1 MSADSSLE
9 QTGTLEKGE
18 KIDIHTKLAEEVY
31 GTAAL
36 TGEVDKFSS
45 IGLRLR
51 AWVGKFGAEEGGIE
65 RVPEELRT
73 DQHPRGNFPLFEV
86 N

>member
-1 MSADSSLE
+1 MSVESTLE
-9 QTGTLEKGE
+9 QTGSLEKGG

-31 GTAAL
+31 GTASV
-36 TGEVDKFSS
+36 GEVSKFSS
-45 IGLRLR
+45 IGLRAR

-73 DQHPRGNFPLFEV
+73 DQHPRGNYTFCDPD
-86 N
+86 

>member
-31 GTAAL
+31 GTASV
-36 TGEVDKFSS
+36 GEVSKFNS

-73 DQHPRGNFPLFEV
+73 NQHPRGNYPSCDR